1 MSSAV
6 DHEGPESLSQ
16 EKGVEQF
23 QHIEQAESLSDR
35 NFVYEGDEEPE
46 IHTQTYFTLAAMFLL
61 NLVQVF
67 GLLGPPSGLS
77 YIEKDLN
84 NTVAGTWVPNS
95 LSLVQAVLA
104 PLISSASDTFQARK
118 ALLVGPAVISFIG
131 CAIAPGSD
139 SIYRLIAA
147 QVLIGFG
154 FATVPLAY
162 CIPSEILPRKW
173 RPMAQAFMNIAAA
186 LGACSGPL
194 IIGSLTKKNPHT
206 GWRYFYWIQMA
217 LWGITAVCL
226 FVGYKPPKR
235 HTCLDHLP
243 FWKKLGRLD
252 LPGSFLLTAGLTL
265 LLTGLNLGGGLY
277 PWASASVLA
286 ALITGILT
294 LVAFGIYE
302 WRFTTTGIL
311 HHDLFR
317 GVNQTGC
324 TFGICIGLIFIEGIF
339 LFAYVIF
346 YPVLTTSLFGT
357 DAFLDAARQQPYW
370 ISSALSTLLYGYISV
385 KFRTIRFP
393 MVAGFMIF
401 TGGIVGLA
409 TIQPGDDINALAFA
423 ALTGLGFGAPLI
435 LVIAG
440 VQLSVPHHLIA
451 TASAATTC
459 SRAVATAVFTAIA
472 SAALNSRLEKYIPAY
487 TAQAALEVGLPE
499 FSLAEFIKALTSQD
513 TAALQKVTGVSSHII
528 AAGVT
533 ALEQAYADGIRIVF
547 IIAAPFGVV
556 AIISCVFL
564 GDLKSIMN
572 YGVDA
577 PVEELHAKHPR
588 QDKV

>member
-1 MSSAV
+1 MEHSTS
-6 DHEGPESLSQ
+6 EPLNQECQ
-16 EKGVEQF
+16 EKGLEQF
-23 QHIEQAESLSDR
+23 KHVEKVDSVSNED
-35 NFVYEGDEEPE
+35 FVYDNDEEPE
-46 IHTQTYFTLAAMFLL
+46 LHAQTYFALAAMFLL

-84 NTVAGTWVPNS
+84 NTANGTWVPNA

-104 PLISSASDTFQARK
+104 PIISSASDTFQARK
-118 ALLVGPAVISFIG
+118 ALLVGPAIISFIG
-131 CAIAPGSD
+131 CAIAPGSN
-139 SIYRLIAA
+139 SIFRLIAA

-162 CIPSEILPRKW
+162 CIPSEIIPRKW

-186 LGACSGPL
+186 LGACAGPL
-194 IIGSLTKKNPHT
+194 IIGSLTRKNPHT

-217 LWGITAVCL
+217 LWGMTAVCL
-226 FVGYKPPKR
+226 FVGYRPPKR
-235 HTCLDHLP
+235 HTRFDHLS
-243 FWKKLGRLD
+243 FHEKIARLD
-252 LPGSFLLTAGLTL
+252 LLGMFLLTAGLTL
-265 LLTGLNLGGGLY
+265 LLTALNLGGGLY
-277 PWASASVLA
+277 PWVSGTVLA
-286 ALITGILT
+286 TLIIGILT
-294 LVAFGIYE
+294 LIAFGIYE

-317 GVNQTGC
+317 GANHSGR
-324 TFGICIGLIFIEGIF
+324 TFAICIGLIFIEGVF
-339 LFAYVIF
+339 LFAFVIF
-346 YPVLTTSLFGT
+346 YPVLTTSLFET
-357 DAFLDAARQQPYW
+357 DPFLDAARQQPFW
-370 ISSALSTLLYGYISV
+370 IASASSTVIYGYASV

-393 MVAGFMIF
+393 MIAGFVIF
-401 TGGIVGLA
+401 TSGIVGLA

-451 TASAATTC
+451 TATAATTC

-472 SAALNSRLEKYIPAY
+472 SAALNSRLEKYIPTY
-487 TAQAALEVGLPE
+487 TVKAALEAGLPKS
-499 FSLAEFIKALTSQD
+499 SLVEFIKALSSED
-513 TAALQKVTGVSSHII
+513 TTALQGV
-528 AAGVT
+528 AGVT
-533 ALEQAYADGIRIVF
+533 PHIVQAGVMALKQAYADGIRVVF

-556 AIISCVFL
+556 AILAAIFL
-564 GDLKSIMN
+564 GDLKSVMN

-577 PVEELHAKHPR
+577 PVEHLHAKRPR
-588 QDKV
+588 STNV